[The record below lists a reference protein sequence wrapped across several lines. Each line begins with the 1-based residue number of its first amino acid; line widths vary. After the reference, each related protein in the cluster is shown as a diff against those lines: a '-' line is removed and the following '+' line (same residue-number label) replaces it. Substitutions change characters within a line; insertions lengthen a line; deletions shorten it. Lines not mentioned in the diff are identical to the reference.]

1 LRSLGDQ
8 DIKALIDTV
17 QAVVHK
23 VSGRV
28 ILSVCEHLQNRI
40 AEREAP
46 SRIFANS
53 QGKAW
58 VAPDSRTAIE
68 QGTIERLFD
77 IFDAELLRRLPNVE
91 RLIVNRE
98 VSSLALPLSDKNKA
112 SGFAIMPRG
121 SRFPIGD
128 GILRFFVYWKQKA
141 KPTDYDLSV
150 ILLDEKFQ
158 TVNQLSWTNLRTA
171 DDAAFHSGDIT
182 SAATGATEFVDINL
196 DTVNCKYIVPQVNIF
211 AGESFQD
218 VEECFF
224 GFMERTSEQRGKPF
238 EAATVRMKSDLRG
251 KGKVALPVAFIK
263 DEGKWS
269 VKWMQLYL
277 TGRPRFNRVENNRLS
292 TALLVGAIVK
302 REFISLEYLTDLLR
316 RKADI
321 SSWYEGQELT
331 EPITYVGVT
340 IPEGIPAGSRLISLS
355 NLQDII
361 PA

>member
-1 LRSLGDQ
+1 
-8 DIKALIDTV
+8 
-17 QAVVHK
+17 
-23 VSGRV
+23 
-28 ILSVCEHLQNRI
+28 
-40 AEREAP
+40 
-46 SRIFANS
+46 
-53 QGKAW
+53 
-58 VAPDSRTAIE
+58 
-68 QGTIERLFD
+68 
-77 IFDAELLRRLPNVE
+77 
-91 RLIVNRE
+91 
-98 VSSLALPLSDKNKA
+98 
-112 SGFAIMPRG
+112 
-121 SRFPIGD
+121 
-128 GILRFFVYWKQKA
+128 
-141 KPTDYDLSV
+141 
-150 ILLDEKFQ
+150 LLDEKFQ

-224 GFMERTSEQRGKPF
+224 GFMKRTREQRGKPF

-251 KGKVALPVAFIK
+251 KGRVALPVAFIK
-263 DEGKWS
+263 DEDKWS

-277 TGRPRFNRVENNRLS
+277 TGRPRFNRVETNRLS
-292 TALLVGAIVK
+292 TALLVGGIVE
-302 REFISLEYLTDLLR
+302 RQYISLAYLTDLLM
-316 RKADI
+316 RKADV